1 MTPRSLRDTPEAF
14 WRKWVR
20 FGSKRPV
27 YRNCDFC
34 FAGANGNE
42 HEYQLGLWRFHARMK
57 QNMQTETLTPVV
69 RTTLTADICRKMV
82 SHLIRGVWSEGEKIP
97 AERELCQTLGVGRAS
112 LREALKA
119 LEIMGMIETRLGDG
133 TYVCKRTDFF
143 SRPLL
148 WAIASS
154 SEADARELIEAR
166 TLIEVEL
173 AGLAAERATPEN
185 LKQIAEQLRH
195 MEKAKR
201 NPQEFVQADVNF
213 HLAIGQASSS
223 GVLMNALHLIRNLLQ
238 QWILT
243 AVAVKGVPEK
253 ACEQHKRVLQA
264 IEKQDGAAARKE
276 MRNHLLDMAGF
287 VPQKQKRAT
296 GN

>member
-1 MTPRSLRDTPEAF
+1 MRLNMPPE
-14 WRKWVR
+14 
-20 FGSKRPV
+20 S
-27 YRNCDFC
+27 
-34 FAGANGNE
+34 
-42 HEYQLGLWRFHARMK
+42 
-57 QNMQTETLTPVV
+57 LTPVV

-133 TYVCKRTDFF
+133 TYVCNRADFF

-148 WAIASS
+148 WAIAGS

-173 AGLAAERATPEN
+173 AGLAAERATLEH
-185 LKQIAEQLRH
+185 LRQIGEQLKN
-195 MEKAKR
+195 MEKAKK
-201 NPQEFVQADVNF
+201 NPQEFVQADVDF
-213 HLAIGQASSS
+213 HLAIGQAASSRI
-223 GVLMNALHLIRNLLQ
+223 LMNALQLIRNLLQ
-238 QWILT
+238 QWILS

-253 ACEQHKRVLQA
+253 ACAQHKRVLQA
-264 IEKQDGAAARKE
+264 IENRDGAAARKE

-287 VPQKQKRAT
+287 VPKKKRGAE
-296 GN
+296 N

>member
-1 MTPRSLRDTPEAF
+1 
-14 WRKWVR
+14 
-20 FGSKRPV
+20 
-27 YRNCDFC
+27 
-34 FAGANGNE
+34 
-42 HEYQLGLWRFHARMK
+42 MK
-57 QNMQTETLTPVV
+57 EDIPSESLTPVT

-133 TYVCKRTDFF
+133 TYVCKRSDFF

-173 AGLAAERATPEN
+173 AGFAAERATAED
-185 LKQIAEQLRH
+185 LRLISEQLKI
-195 MEKAKR
+195 MERTKK
-201 NPQEFVQADVNF
+201 NPQEFVQADVDF
-213 HLAIGQASSS
+213 HL
-223 GVLMNALHLIRNLLQ
+223 
-238 QWILT
+238 
-243 AVAVKGVPEK
+243 
-253 ACEQHKRVLQA
+253 
-264 IEKQDGAAARKE
+264 
-276 MRNHLLDMAGF
+276 
-287 VPQKQKRAT
+287 
-296 GN
+296 